1 MADKSPARTIRGIAR
16 VTFIAHLAVIRTE
29 LEQGW
34 TAKAIYERHPDKLGA
49 MSYPQ
54 FARYVRQLKE
64 GAGLGTA
71 IKAVYSPATGRFS
84 DPPRS
89 EPSQDGPATPHS
101 QEGPDAHAGQQPA
114 SDTGRRPARTFR
126 HDPQER
132 PGDYERLFGEPRKR

>member
-1 MADKSPARTIRGIAR
+1 MVEKSLTRTKRGIAR
-16 VTFIAHLAVIRTE
+16 VTFIAHLAVIRSE

-64 GAGLGTA
+64 GAGLGAA

-84 DPPRS
+84 DPPPA
-89 EPSQDGPATPHS
+89 EPSQDGPATSHS
-101 QEGPDAHAGQQPA
+101 QEGPDAYAGQQPA
-114 SDTGRRPARTFR
+114 SSGRRPARTFR
-126 HDPQER
+126 YDPQER